1 MEKIIEVNIANK
13 EDFLDK
19 YNKKRV
25 TNDITDYI
33 IRQSMYVTKKDK
45 LKIIINKK
53 CRLEQNCIQMIKD
66 ALNEEYNNSM
76 KLHHSID
83 IKQTFLVI
91 LGMAA
96 LIFYSILREEVIWGE
111 ILLITGWVGIWE
123 AMDLEFFDDASER
136 RKRRT
141 LKKLLSSEIIEND
154 IL

>member
-1 MEKIIEVNIANK
+1 MEKIIEINLTDK

-25 TNDITDYI
+25 SNDIIDYI
-33 IRQSMYVTKKDK
+33 IRQSMYTTKKDSIK
-45 LKIIINKK
+45 VIINKK
-53 CRLEQNCIQMIKD
+53 CRIEQNCIQMIKD

-91 LGMAA
+91 LGIAA
-96 LIFYSILREEVIWGE
+96 LVLYSIIKDEMIWGE

-123 AMDLEFFDDASER
+123 AMDLELFDDASER
-136 RKRRT
+136 GKRKT